1 MTRYGFGRLLKEDGV
16 WGTAYQVCVVSCEE
30 LGTCG
35 SWSLEMKLEVD
46 EVEYSCC
53 VQSVEETSRNEVG
66 WDLRLGLV
74 RISNGSSP
82 MQRQERVLDH
92 NPC

>member
-1 MTRYGFGRLLKEDGV
+1 
-16 WGTAYQVCVVSCEE
+16 
-30 LGTCG
+30 
-35 SWSLEMKLEVD
+35 MKLEVD

-74 RISNGSSP
+74 PISNGSSP